1 MKFLEA
7 AEIIIPA
14 AESHIP
20 PWVLFLHQEQLF
32 GLGHG
37 CHLCSPLCWCVL
49 AGVGVPWVPVPKWHV
64 AVAALAKAMGFLLYL
79 FSKASMWIWGSAC
92 TAASTCASRPEL
104 WYHPLGPHGALT
116 AAPAS
121 PERLET
127 WAGIPGT
134 CLSG

>member
-1 MKFLEA
+1 MA
-7 AEIIIPA
+7 AISAHP
-14 AESHIP
+14 
-20 PWVLFLHQEQLF
+20 
-32 GLGHG
+32 
-37 CHLCSPLCWCVL
+37 C
-49 AGVGVPWVPVPKWHV
+49 AGVSWQLSGRAGVDVPWVPVPKWHV

-116 AAPAS
+116 ATPAT